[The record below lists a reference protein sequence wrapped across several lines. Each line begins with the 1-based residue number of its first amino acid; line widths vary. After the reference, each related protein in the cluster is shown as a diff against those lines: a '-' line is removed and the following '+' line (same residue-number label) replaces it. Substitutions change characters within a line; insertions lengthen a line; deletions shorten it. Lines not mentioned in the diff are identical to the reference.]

1 MAQQRQALIEMIDN
15 MEREMLSQ
23 LSFMEKQLNF
33 MSINAD
39 QLSMQLLNVK
49 SQAELQQLIDSI
61 VESGLNN

>member
-1 MAQQRQALIEMIDN
+1 MIDN